1 MNQLEKHMLKWGIH
15 IVLLLTTVS
24 LFAQK
29 TKVTGIVTDAITGDT
44 LPFVN
49 VYFQDTKIGTASNL
63 EGKFE
68 LESYYAT
75 DTLVASFV
83 GYRVYKQK
91 IEKDVAQEVH
101 IKMQPADE
109 DLPELIVLPNDE
121 NPAHPILRKIIKHKE
136 INNREKLD
144 YYEYEVYNKI
154 ELDLNNITE
163 EFTESKAFK
172 KFDFI
177 FDNIDSSEA
186 KTFLPVFM
194 SESISDFFYRKT
206 PKSEKEYIKATRV
219 SGVSNESVS
228 QFTGDMYQKVNV
240 YENFLPVF
248 GKNFVSPI
256 SDRGLNYY
264 RYYLIDSMF
273 VDKYW
278 CYEMQFIPK
287 RKGELTV
294 EGTMWVNDTTYA
306 IKYIEGKISND
317 ANINFVNELTV
328 SQTFEQVQDEVWML
342 TKDELLVDFE
352 VADKAM
358 GFYGRKTTSYSNFKI
373 NDPKEED
380 FYSGVENIFVSDSA
394 QDYSDEYWSNNRH
407 EELSENEEGVYKM
420 IDTLGN
426 LPIVNTYIDVIQT
439 LTTGYWVKGK
449 VEIGPLYSSWSYNAV
464 EGNRFRF
471 GLRTSND
478 FSKMIELSGYG
489 AYGLM
494 DQEFKYG
501 GGTRFFITKKPRR
514 LVQMVYKHDVEQIGI
529 SSNAYNNTSIVTFLR
544 RNPYNKLVFNTE
556 YRINYFREWFP
567 GFSSELLL
575 RNSTFRPIGITQ
587 FNAINSDGTISPQ
600 VSLTATEV
608 AFNTRFAY
616 NEEFLSGEFE
626 RISLG
631 TKFPII
637 SATYTYGIPNV
648 LGSKYEYHK
657 VRLAYQHKIS
667 MGIFGTFK
675 YQFELGKIFGKAPY
689 PLLEVHNG
697 NETWNYNETAF
708 NMMNIMEFVSDEY
721 VSFKAHQH
729 FDGLFLNKIP
739 LIRKLMWREVVT
751 LTGVYG
757 KISQRNIDLMELP
770 WYSSSLQQKP
780 YLEMAAGIEN
790 IFKFLRID
798 VLWRM
803 TYLNNEYVS
812 NNTVIKVSRIG
823 LRGKLQFDF

>member
-1 MNQLEKHMLKWGIH
+1 MLKWSLH
-15 IVLLLTTVS
+15 IILVFISFSTI
-24 LFAQK
+24 AQK
-29 TKVTGIVTDAITGDT
+29 TKVSGIVLDAATGDT

-49 VYFQDTKIGTASNL
+49 IYFQDTKIGTTSDL
-63 EGKFE
+63 EGQYM

-83 GYRVYKQK
+83 GYRTFKQK
-91 IEKDVAQEVH
+91 IKKDLAQELI
-101 IKMQPADE
+101 IKLQPADE
-109 DLPELIVLPNDE
+109 DLPELVVLPNDE
-121 NPAHPILRKIIKHKE
+121 NPAHPILRKIIKNKE

-163 EFTESKAFK
+163 EFTQSKAFR

-177 FDNIDSSEA
+177 FENIDSTEE
-186 KTFLPVFM
+186 KPFLPMFM
-194 SESISDFFYRKT
+194 SESISKFYYRKN
-206 PKSEKEYIKATRV
+206 PKSEKEYIQATKV
-219 SGVSNESVS
+219 SGVNNESVS

-264 RYYLIDSMF
+264 KYYLMDSMF
-273 VDKYW
+273 IDKYW

-287 RKGELTV
+287 RRGELTV
-294 EGTMWVNDTTYA
+294 EGTMWVHDTTYA
-306 IKYIEGKISND
+306 IKYIEGKISKD
-317 ANINFVNELTV
+317 ANINFVNELVV

-352 VADKAM
+352 WVDKAM
-358 GFYGRKTTSYSNFKI
+358 GFYGRKTTTYRDFKI
-373 NDPKEED
+373 NEPKNEE
-380 FYSGVENIFVSDSA
+380 FYDGVENIFVSDSA
-394 QDYSDEYWSNNRH
+394 MLHSDEFWRDKRH
-407 EELSENEEGVYKM
+407 LELTENQEGIYQM
-420 IDTLGN
+420 IDTLED
-426 LPIVNTYIDVIQT
+426 LPAFKSYLDVIQT
-439 LTTGYWVKGK
+439 LSTGYKVIGK
-449 VEIGPLYSSWSYNAV
+449 IELGPIYSVYTYNVV

-471 GLRTSND
+471 GMRTSND
-478 FSKMIELSGYG
+478 FSTMIELSGYA
-489 AYGLM
+489 AYGLL
-494 DQEFKYG
+494 DEKFKYG
-501 GGTRFFITKKPRR
+501 LGTRFFITKKPRR
-514 LVQMVYKHDVEQIGI
+514 LVQMIYKHDVEQVGV

-556 YRINYFREWFP
+556 YRMTYFREWFP

-575 RNSTFRPIGITQ
+575 RNATFEPLGITE
-587 FNAINSDGTISPQ
+587 FNAINSDGEV
-600 VSLTATEV
+600 VSQIALTATEV
-608 AFNTRFAY
+608 AFNTRLAY
-616 NEEFLSGEFE
+616 QEEFLSGEFD

-631 TKFPII
+631 TKYPVVGI
-637 SATYTYGIPNV
+637 TYTYGIPNL

-657 VRLAYQHKIS
+657 ARLTFQHKLP

-675 YQFELGKIFGKAPY
+675 YQFEVGKIFGKAPY

-697 NETWNYNETAF
+697 NETWSYGETAF
-708 NMMNIMEFVSDEY
+708 NMMNILEFVSDEY

-751 LTGVYG
+751 ISGVYG
-757 KISQRNIDLMELP
+757 RLSQRNIDLMELP
-770 WYSSSLQQKP
+770 SYTTSLQQKP

-803 TYLNNEYVS
+803 TYLDNEYDG
-812 NNTVIKVSRIG
+812 IKVSRIG
-823 LRGKLQFDF
+823 IRGKFQFDF

>member
-1 MNQLEKHMLKWGIH
+1 MIKWLVH
-15 IVLLLTTVS
+15 IILLLAVFS
-24 LFAQK
+24 AQAQK
-29 TKVTGIVTDAITGDT
+29 TKVSGIVLDAATGDT

-49 VYFQDTKIGTASNL
+49 IYFQDTKIGTTSNL
-63 EGKFE
+63 DGKYV
-68 LESYYAT
+68 LESYYAS
-75 DTLVASFV
+75 DTLMASFV
-83 GYRVYKQK
+83 GYQTFKVK
-91 IEKDVAQEVH
+91 IKRDVPQELV
-101 IKMQPADE
+101 IKLVPTDQA
-109 DLPELIVLPNDE
+109 LPELVVLPNDE
-121 NPAHPILRKIIKHKE
+121 NPAHPILRKVIKNKE

-144 YYEYEVYNKI
+144 FYEYEVYNKI

-163 EFTESKAFK
+163 EFTESKAFR

-177 FDNIDSSEA
+177 FDNIDSTDE
-186 KTFLPVFM
+186 KPYLPMFM
-194 SESISDFFYRKT
+194 SESLSDFFYRKD
-206 PKSEKEYIKATRV
+206 PKSEKEYIKATKV
-219 SGVSNESVS
+219 SGIENESVS
-228 QFTGDMYQKVNV
+228 QFTGDMYQKVNI

-264 RYYLIDSMF
+264 KYYLIDSMF

-287 RKGELTV
+287 RRGELTV
-294 EGTMWVNDTTYA
+294 EGTMWINDTTYA
-306 IKYIEGKISND
+306 IKYITGKISND
-317 ANINFVNELTV
+317 ANINFVNELVV

-342 TKDELLVDFE
+342 TKDELVVDFE

-358 GFYGRKTTSYSNFKI
+358 GFYGRKTTSYRNFKI
-373 NDPKEED
+373 NQPKETH
-380 FYSGVENIFVSDSA
+380 FYSGVENIFVNDSA
-394 QDYSDEYWSNNRH
+394 QDYNESFWIQHRH
-407 EELSENEEGVYKM
+407 EALSENEAGIYHM
-420 IDTLGN
+420 IDTLED
-426 LPIVNTYIDVIQT
+426 LPIVKTYIDFIQT
-439 LTTGYWVKGK
+439 VSTGYWVKGPI
-449 VEIGPLYSSWSYNAV
+449 EIGPLYNTYSYNVV

-489 AYGLM
+489 AYGLL

-514 LVQMVYKHDVEQIGI
+514 LVQMVFKHDVEQVGI
-529 SSNAYNNTSIVTFLR
+529 SSNAYNNSSIVTFLR

-556 YRINYFREWFP
+556 YRVNYFREWFP

-575 RNSTFRPIGITQ
+575 RNSTFSPLGITA
-587 FNAINSDGTISPQ
+587 FNAINSDGSISPQ

-631 TKFPII
+631 TKFPIV
-637 SATYTYGIPNV
+637 SVTYTYGMPNV

-657 VRLAYQHKIS
+657 TRLTFQHKIP

-675 YQFELGKIFGKAPY
+675 YQFEIGKIFGKAPY

-708 NMMNIMEFVSDEY
+708 NMMNILEFVSDEY
-721 VSFKAHQH
+721 ISFKAHQH

-739 LIRKLMWREVVT
+739 LLRKLMWREVAT
-751 LTGVYG
+751 ITGVYG
-757 KISQRNIDLMELP
+757 QLSDKNRSLMELP
-770 WYSSSLQQKP
+770 SYTSTLQQKP
-780 YLEMAAGIEN
+780 YLEMALGIEN
-790 IFKFLRID
+790 IFKFIRVD

-803 TYLNNEYVS
+803 TYLDNEYDG
-812 NNTVIKVSRIG
+812 IKVSRIG
-823 LRGKLQFDF
+823 LRGKFQFDF

>member
-1 MNQLEKHMLKWGIH
+1 MLKWSLH
-15 IVLLLTTVS
+15 IILVFITFST
-24 LFAQK
+24 FAQK
-29 TKVTGIVTDAITGDT
+29 TKVSGVVLDAATGDT

-49 VYFQDTKIGTASNL
+49 IYFQDTKIGTTSDL
-63 EGKFE
+63 EGKYI

-83 GYRVYKQK
+83 GYRTFKQK
-91 IEKDVAQEVH
+91 IKKDIAQELT
-101 IKMQPADE
+101 IKLQPADE
-109 DLPELIVLPNDE
+109 DLPELVVLPNDE
-121 NPAHPILRKIIKHKE
+121 NPAHPILRKIIKNKE

-163 EFTESKAFK
+163 EFTQSKAFR

-177 FDNIDSSEA
+177 FENIDSTEE
-186 KTFLPVFM
+186 KPFLPMFM
-194 SESISDFFYRKT
+194 SESISKFYYRKN
-206 PKSEKEYIKATRV
+206 PKSEKEYIRATKV
-219 SGVSNESVS
+219 SGVNNESVS

-264 RYYLIDSMF
+264 KYYLMDSMF
-273 VDKYW
+273 IDKYW

-287 RKGELTV
+287 RRGELTV
-294 EGTMWVNDTTYA
+294 EGTMWVHDTTYA
-306 IKYIEGKISND
+306 IKYIEGKISKD
-317 ANINFVNELTV
+317 ANINFVNELIV

-352 VADKAM
+352 WVDKAM
-358 GFYGRKTTSYSNFKI
+358 GFYGRKTTTYRDFKI
-373 NDPKEED
+373 NEPKNEE
-380 FYSGVENIFVSDSA
+380 FYDGVENIFVSDSA
-394 QDYSDEYWSNNRH
+394 MLRSDEFWRDQRH
-407 EELSENEEGVYKM
+407 LELTENQEGIYQM
-420 IDTLGN
+420 IDTLED
-426 LPIVNTYIDVIQT
+426 LPAFKSYLDVIQT
-439 LTTGYWVKGK
+439 LSTGYKVIGK
-449 VEIGPLYSSWSYNAV
+449 FELGPIYNVYTYNVV

-471 GLRTSND
+471 GMRTSND
-478 FSKMIELSGYG
+478 FSTTIELSGYA
-489 AYGLM
+489 AYGLL
-494 DQEFKYG
+494 DEKFKYG
-501 GGTRFFITKKPRR
+501 LGTRFFITKKPRR
-514 LVQMVYKHDVEQIGI
+514 LVQMVYKHDIEQVGV

-556 YRINYFREWFP
+556 YRMTYFREWFP

-575 RNSTFRPIGITQ
+575 RNATFEPLGITE
-587 FNAINSDGTISPQ
+587 FNAVNSDGEVVSQ

-608 AFNTRFAY
+608 AFNTRLAY
-616 NEEFLSGEFE
+616 QEEFLSGEFD

-631 TKFPII
+631 TKYPVVGI
-637 SATYTYGIPNV
+637 TYTYGIPNL

-657 VRLAYQHKIS
+657 ARLTFQHKLP

-675 YQFELGKIFGKAPY
+675 YQFEVGKIFGKAPY

-697 NETWNYNETAF
+697 NETWSYGETAF
-708 NMMNIMEFVSDEY
+708 NMMNILEFVSDEY
-721 VSFKAHQH
+721 VSFRAHQH

-757 KISQRNIDLMELP
+757 RLSQRNIDLMELP
-770 WYSSSLQQKP
+770 SYTTSLQQKP

-790 IFKFLRID
+790 IFKFLRVD

-803 TYLNNEYVS
+803 TYLDNEYDG
-812 NNTVIKVSRIG
+812 IKVSRIG
-823 LRGKLQFDF
+823 IRGKFQFDF

>member
-1 MNQLEKHMLKWGIH
+1 MLKWSLH
-15 IVLLLTTVS
+15 IILVFVTVS
-24 LFAQK
+24 ALAQK
-29 TKVTGIVTDAITGDT
+29 TKVSGIVLDAATGDT

-49 VYFQDTKIGTASNL
+49 IYFQDTKIGTTSDL
-63 EGKFE
+63 EGKYM

-83 GYRVYKQK
+83 GYRTFKQK
-91 IEKDVAQEVH
+91 VKKDMTQELI
-101 IKMQPADE
+101 IKLQPADE
-109 DLPELIVLPNDE
+109 DLPELVVLPNDE
-121 NPAHPILRKIIKHKE
+121 NPAHPILRKIIKNKE

-163 EFTESKAFK
+163 EFTQSKAFR

-177 FDNIDSSEA
+177 FENIDSTEE
-186 KTFLPVFM
+186 KPFLPMFM
-194 SESISDFFYRKT
+194 SESISKFYYRKN
-206 PKSEKEYIKATRV
+206 PKSEKEYIKATKV
-219 SGVSNESVS
+219 SGVNNESVS

-264 RYYLIDSMF
+264 KYYLMDSMF
-273 VDKYW
+273 IDQYW

-287 RKGELTV
+287 RRGELTV
-294 EGTMWVNDTTYA
+294 EGTMWVHDTTYA
-306 IKYIEGKISND
+306 IKYIEGKISKD
-317 ANINFVNELTV
+317 ANINFVNELVVT
-328 SQTFEQVQDEVWML
+328 QTFEQVQDEVWML

-352 VADKAM
+352 WVDKAM
-358 GFYGRKTTSYSNFKI
+358 GFYGRKTTTYQDFKI
-373 NDPKEED
+373 NEPRNEE
-380 FYSGVENIFVSDSA
+380 FYDGVENIFVSDSA
-394 QDYSDEYWSNNRH
+394 MLYSDEFWRDNRH
-407 EELSENEEGVYKM
+407 LELTDNQEGIYQM
-420 IDTLGN
+420 IDTLED
-426 LPIVNTYIDVIQT
+426 LPAFKSYLDVIQT
-439 LTTGYWVKGK
+439 LSTGYKVIGK
-449 VEIGPLYSSWSYNAV
+449 VELGPIYSVYTYNVV

-471 GLRTSND
+471 GMRTSND
-478 FSKMIELSGYG
+478 FSTMIELSGYA
-489 AYGLM
+489 AYGLL
-494 DQEFKYG
+494 DEKFKYG
-501 GGTRFFITKKPRR
+501 LGTRFFITKKPRR
-514 LVQMVYKHDVEQIGI
+514 LVQMVYKHDVEQVGV

-556 YRINYFREWFP
+556 YRMTYFREWFP

-575 RNSTFRPIGITQ
+575 RNATFEPLGITE
-587 FNAINSDGTISPQ
+587 FNAINSDGEVVSQI
-600 VSLTATEV
+600 SLTATEV
-608 AFNTRFAY
+608 AINTRLAY
-616 NEEFLSGEFE
+616 QEEFLSGEFD

-631 TKFPII
+631 TKYPVVGI
-637 SATYTYGIPNV
+637 TYTYGIPNL

-657 VRLAYQHKIS
+657 ARLTFQHKLP

-675 YQFELGKIFGKAPY
+675 YQFEVGKIFGKAPY

-697 NETWNYNETAF
+697 NETWSYGETAF
-708 NMMNIMEFVSDEY
+708 NMMNILEFVSDEY

-757 KISQRNIDLMELP
+757 RLSQHNIDLMELP
-770 WYSSSLQQKP
+770 SYTTSLRQKP

-790 IFKFLRID
+790 IFKFLRVD

-803 TYLNNEYVS
+803 TYLDNEYDG
-812 NNTVIKVSRIG
+812 IKVSRIG
-823 LRGKLQFDF
+823 IRGKFQFDF